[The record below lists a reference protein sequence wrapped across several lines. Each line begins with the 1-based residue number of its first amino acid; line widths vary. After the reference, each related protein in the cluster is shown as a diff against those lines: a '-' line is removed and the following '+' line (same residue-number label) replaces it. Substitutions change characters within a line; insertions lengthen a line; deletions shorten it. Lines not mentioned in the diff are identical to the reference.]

1 MALAFLVTQR
11 MRDCAAATFLFLR
24 VFRLEGEKKIKEGR
38 VVKDVATAFEERRIE
53 NEIRMSALPR
63 RPFGCAVGLPQNV
76 GLVP

>member
-38 VVKDVATAFEERRIE
+38 VVKDGGDGFRRE
-53 NEIRMSALPR
+53 AN
-63 RPFGCAVGLPQNV
+63 
-76 GLVP
+76 